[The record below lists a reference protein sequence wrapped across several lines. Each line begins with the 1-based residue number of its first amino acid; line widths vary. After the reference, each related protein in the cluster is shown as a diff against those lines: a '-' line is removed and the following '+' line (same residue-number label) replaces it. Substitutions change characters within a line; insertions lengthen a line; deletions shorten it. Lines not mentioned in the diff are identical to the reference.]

1 MADLSKLSQ
10 ADMQAIASRN
20 FDALSDEGRR
30 IAFSDM
36 PVAQQEQEPEDEV
49 SAIRRFQYGFEKT
62 KSDVGLLYRSMQV
75 NNGFGQLKLTGTG
88 IDYIP
93 AEEAFGE
100 SFVNAPDEVKA
111 AVLEKIEER
120 RLEREYPELADQE
133 GVGGFAGFAGTL
145 AGALFS
151 PTTFIPFGAA
161 GKVGYKTLATAGG
174 LFGLEYNVLDQLA
187 STAKVDV
194 KQAALA
200 TGVGAVATPVTA
212 KAFSLLG
219 SGVQKALLKRSS
231 PVKKLE
237 ADEVMYEA
245 QAAIHEHALSPEGAN
260 ATADD
265 FIKIVQSR
273 LGLDKDTLAE
283 YQAISDVT
291 IKIPGARSRAQKL
304 LTEEQ
309 SARTAYTDAGAVRTG
324 LRDYAGIVSTEVSK
338 ISEDVGAALKRHD
351 GLVHTTQGK
360 YLKQAEPF
368 LNFARKLPAKT
379 ATQLTRHLINGE
391 ADAARGLAARISA
404 DGAKIIDDTYD
415 LLRDMFKYQTDAGV
429 ILGKLDNFFP
439 RKTKDY
445 KQFLKEIGKEFRD
458 PIELELG
465 KRAKKEGLNS
475 IYELPLL
482 EFEDVVTNVMRVRP
496 KGAFSNKAS
505 SRAGR
510 KLAEVDDSL
519 IGQYKSADNALID
532 YIADTVSFV
541 EKRKFLGE
549 LAPTKGVRKIDL
561 SDSVEKLIAR
571 QLATKAISEKDVPKL
586 TELLTARFGMG
597 ERSSSAGT
605 NIAKN
610 LIYQA
615 TLANPMSALTQIAD
629 VGMSVFANGLVPTVR
644 ALLGKRDIKAR
655 DLNLTSMISSE
666 MGTVGKMAK
675 FLDFT
680 FTWSGFKLID
690 RIGKE
695 TLVNAAYLNSRKL
708 ANTTAGVNKLRKK
721 YGKIF
726 GDEFDSLVTD
736 LKAGNMTDNV
746 YLMASTELSNFQPTA
761 LSEMPLRYLQA
772 DKGRVFYALK
782 SFTLKQFDVMRRE
795 IVDEF
800 AKGNTDLA
808 TKKLLGYMLVLPLAG
823 ATVQETKDFISR
835 GDEISIDDMPD
846 QYVKNIFKIMGTS
859 QWMIENKLAQG
870 KITAAVGE
878 VVLPP
883 VSLFDGLAE
892 DVIKL
897 AKGELQG
904 KDSEILAR
912 IPILGA
918 LFQSF
923 MLGARD
929 QRRLE
934 DIMKGD

>member
-1 MADLSKLSQ
+1 MADLSQLSQ

-20 FDALSDEGRR
+20 FDALSEEGRR
-30 IAFSDM
+30 IAFSNIPM
-36 PVAQQEQEPEDEV
+36 AQPEPEDEV

-88 IDYIP
+88 LDYIP

-100 SFVNAPDEVKA
+100 NFANAPKEVKA
-111 AVLEKIEER
+111 AVLEKIEQR

-133 GVGGFAGFAGTL
+133 GIGGFAGFAGTL

-151 PTTFIPFGAA
+151 PTTLIPIGAA

-187 STAKVDV
+187 STAQVDV
-194 KQAALA
+194 KEAALA
-200 TGVGAVATPVTA
+200 TGVGAIATPVTA
-212 KAFSLLG
+212 KAFSALG
-219 SGVQKALLKRSS
+219 SGVQKALAKRSS
-231 PVKKLE
+231 PAKKME

-245 QAAIHEHALSPEGAN
+245 QAAIHEYALSPEGAN

-283 YQAISDVT
+283 YQAISDVK

-304 LTEEQ
+304 LADEQ
-309 SARTAYTDAGAVRTG
+309 SARTAYTETGAVRQG
-324 LRDYAGIVSTEVSK
+324 FRDYTGIVSTEVNN
-338 ISEDVGAALKRHD
+338 ISSNVGAALKRHD

-368 LNFARKLPAKT
+368 LKFVRQLPAKT

-391 ADAARGLAARISA
+391 ADAARSLATRISA
-404 DGAKIIDDTYD
+404 DGSKIIDDTYD
-415 LLRDMFKYQTDAGV
+415 LLNEMFKYQTDVGV
-429 ILGKLDNFFP
+429 ILGKIDNFFP

-445 KQFLKEIGKEFRD
+445 KQFLQQIGKQFRD

-465 KRAKKEGLNS
+465 KRAKKAGLNS

-482 EFEDVVTNVMRVRP
+482 EFEDVVTNIMRVRQ
-496 KGAFSNKAS
+496 KGAFSVKSS

-510 KLAEVDDSL
+510 KLAEVDESL

-532 YIADTVSFV
+532 YIFDTVAFV
-541 EKRKFLGE
+541 EKRKFLGD
-549 LAPTKGVRKIDL
+549 LAVTKGVRKIDL
-561 SDSVEKLIAR
+561 KDSVDKLIAR
-571 QLATKAISEKDVPKL
+571 ELATKSISEKDVPKL

-629 VGMSVFANGLVPTVR
+629 VGMSVFANGLIPTVR
-644 ALLGKRDIKAR
+644 ALLGKRDIKAK

-695 TLVNAAYLNSRKL
+695 TLANAAYLNARKM
-708 ANTTAGVNKLRKK
+708 AKSTTGVNKLRKK

-726 GDEFDSLVTD
+726 GNEFDSLVTD
-736 LKAGNMTDNV
+736 LKAGNLTDNV
-746 YLMASTELSNFQPTA
+746 YLMASTEVSNYQPTS

-808 TKKLLGYMLVLPLAG
+808 TKKLLGYMLIMPLAG

-835 GDEISIDDMPD
+835 GDEIAIDDIPD
-846 QYVKNIFKIMGTS
+846 QYIKNVFKIMGTS

-883 VSLFDGLAE
+883 VSLFDGLAD
-892 DVIKL
+892 DVMKL
-897 AKGELQG
+897 AKGELRG
-904 KDSEILAR
+904 KDSEILSR
-912 IPILGA
+912 IPVLGA

-923 MLGARD
+923 MLGARED
-929 QRRLE
+929 RRRE
-934 DIMKGD
+934 DIMRGD